1 MKTIAIALSAAALF
15 ASAHASA
22 TAQLT
27 RAQGVAEY
35 SAAIASGHHLVH
47 DGSYA
52 GTFADGLSTRTRDEV
67 RAELRIAQQRGE
79 LTVGEQYP
87 FVSSDVSGTGK
98 TRAEVAAELA
108 ADRHTNPEMALE
120 GRL

>member
-27 RAQGVAEY
+27 RAQVVAEY
-35 SAAIASGHHLVH
+35 TAAIASGHHPVYE
-47 DGSYA
+47 GSH
-52 GTFADGLSTRTRDEV
+52 ADIFIDDMSTRTRDDV

-79 LTVGEQYP
+79 LQVGEQYP
-87 FVSSDVSGTGK
+87 FVPSDVSGTGK
-98 TRAEVAAELA
+98 TRAEVAADLA
-108 ADRHTNPEMALE
+108 ADRQTNPEMALE